1 MSSASRFDAYYEDC
15 INEIEELYDRDR
27 GTGDEEMETGMTGL
41 INQGYSCYVNCVLQS
56 LLNTPK
62 FAFLYILKA
71 LKPYIN
77 PNNTRGTKGALTG
90 SLSAVAD
97 CFWSTRY
104 KSVDTKEFLRIFA
117 KEVNADFDGK
127 AEEDAHEFQMLL
139 LDRLSEDVNR
149 VTWPVNFAQ
158 DYSGN
163 AITITSETIARY
175 ANDYFTKQ
183 KKYSSS
189 MVNDIFRIVL
199 CTSTS
204 CPICL
209 LTRINFEELINLSV
223 SLAVEDGKTDD
234 RKHEPPPINL
244 ITCLNKHFEPS
255 TMERSCPKCGKQDF
269 PRSLYFWRLPEV
281 LILHIKRFNFV
292 AGETVKDSR
301 EIDFPV
307 DDLDMKRY
315 LHPASPDHSKGIITL
330 YSLYAIVAHTG
341 TANTGHYTARVKNL
355 DRSTD
360 FWQLFDDLD
369 RRELKYRD
377 VKTSAA
383 YMLYYAR
390 NAMDKAMSPEQMNG
404 EKKQN
409 A

>member
-104 KSVDTKEFLRIFA
+104 KSVDTKEFL
-117 KEVNADFDGK
+117 
-127 AEEDAHEFQMLL
+127 
-139 LDRLSEDVNR
+139 